1 MSDQSEEQ
9 DRRMLFIAGLAIVIL
24 ALTFRALPI
33 MEASLEQGSGLGQ
46 GVQTTTIPLMI
57 LIVALLLM
65 MVSQIGRG
73 PIQLSVEN
81 LRIAALMIAMFLIGM
96 IIEPSIPL
104 PSDLPAENALG
115 IIILL
120 IPAILILAMVLPDGS
135 TTKEEEE

>member
-1 MSDQSEEQ
+1 MSDQGEEQ

-24 ALTFRALPI
+24 ALTFRALNI

-46 GVQTTTIPLMI
+46 DVQTTTIPLMI

-96 IIEPSIPL
+96 IIEPSISL

-120 IPAILILAMVLPDGS
+120 IPAILILAMVLPNGS
-135 TTKEEEE
+135 NTKEEEE

>member
-1 MSDQSEEQ
+1 
-9 DRRMLFIAGLAIVIL
+9 
-24 ALTFRALPI
+24 

-46 GVQTTTIPLMI
+46 DVQTTTIPLMI

-73 PIQLSVEN
+73 PIQLSVES

-96 IIEPSIPL
+96 IIEPSISL

-120 IPAILILAMVLPDGS
+120 IPAILILAMVLPNGS
-135 TTKEEEE
+135 NTKEEEE

>member
-1 MSDQSEEQ
+1 
-9 DRRMLFIAGLAIVIL
+9 
-24 ALTFRALPI
+24 

-46 GVQTTTIPLMI
+46 GVQTTTIPLMV

-65 MVSQIGRG
+65 MGSQIGKG

-81 LRIAALMIAMFLIGM
+81 LRIAAFMIAMFLIGI

-135 TTKEEEE
+135 NTKEEEE